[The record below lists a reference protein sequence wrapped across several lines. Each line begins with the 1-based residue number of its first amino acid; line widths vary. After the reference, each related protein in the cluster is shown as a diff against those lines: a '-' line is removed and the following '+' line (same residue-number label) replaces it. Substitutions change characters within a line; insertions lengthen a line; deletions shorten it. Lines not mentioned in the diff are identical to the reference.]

1 MMRTDSQAT
10 SGMVEWIDEQCCHGL
25 DDDHH
30 NVLAQDLADATRM
43 YTKKT
48 NTSHEDVNEVA
59 EASETMDNT
68 VVRNRTTGDGVNSDN
83 GSKDHDRD
91 EHLQNRTRP
100 METRV
105 LATRVLLEVTDGSN
119 SEAAMGVTEAA
130 ALVMSPVPKPEV
142 IPAESLDLTNDVRVD
157 HQDAKDDTN
166 GGKAE
171 TRTKMAQMVEVGVTL
186 EKARKPLNP
195 TVRTEL

>member
-30 NVLAQDLADATRM
+30 NVLAQDLADVTRM

-59 EASETMDNT
+59 EANEAMDNT
-68 VVRNRTTGDGVNSDN
+68 VTMKRTTGDDVDN
-83 GSKDHDRD
+83 DESKDHDRD
-91 EHLQNRTRP
+91 EHLQSQTRP
-100 METRV
+100 METR
-105 LATRVLLEVTDGSN
+105 
-119 SEAAMGVTEAA
+119 
-130 ALVMSPVPKPEV
+130 
-142 IPAESLDLTNDVRVD
+142 
-157 HQDAKDDTN
+157 
-166 GGKAE
+166 KAE
-171 TRTKMAQMVEVGVTL
+171 TRAKMAKMVEVVVTL

-195 TVRTEL
+195 TVKTGL